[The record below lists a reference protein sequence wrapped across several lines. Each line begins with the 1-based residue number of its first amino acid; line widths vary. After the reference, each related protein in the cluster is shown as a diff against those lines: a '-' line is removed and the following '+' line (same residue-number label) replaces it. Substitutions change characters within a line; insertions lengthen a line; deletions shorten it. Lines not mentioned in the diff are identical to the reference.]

1 MSNHFYFYFI
11 KQEKISFNNNLTK
24 IKNQKIKYSGR
35 WKYILSTSYDASR
48 KYFYFFLYMQVVNI

>member
-1 MSNHFYFYFI
+1 MSSHFYFYFI
-11 KQEKISFNNNLTK
+11 MQEKISFNNNLTK

-35 WKYILSTSYDASR
+35 WKYILSTSYDASS